1 MRYFCLTHKP
11 VEWPIPTFMEQV
23 STVPVGDGVLNLA
36 EQYPELAGRG
46 TVISEYATLFGIRR
60 MLEDSWT
67 DGAEPPSDEM
77 VGIAHYRRFAVTRP
91 MGTPSFVYGLVRP
104 EIMPTVTDD
113 LFLPAPGTLLLPP
126 PADLGMTVVT
136 QYGAAHHVRDLLHFL
151 GLAIDLGVADDK
163 QVASFLGQNVMI
175 AAPTVGI
182 YPVRWLVETLTALE
196 RVIDAFESSAAVPRE
211 GYQRRAAGFACERL
225 HSMLTLGLVTTWP
238 DQRIVFNRAMVV
250 STENRYQD
258 GG

>member
-175 AAPTVGI
+175 AA
-182 YPVRWLVETLTALE
+182 
-196 RVIDAFESSAAVPRE
+196 AAVPRE

-250 STENRYQD
+250 STEDRYQD